1 MSLLEIRDLKKSYG
15 KRTAVDGISFNV
27 DEGEIYGI
35 LGPNGAG
42 KSTTLS
48 MICGLISQREG
59 TIRVGGFDLTR
70 YPVKAKKLIGI
81 VPQETALYP
90 MLSAKENLRFF
101 GTINGIAASK
111 INEAVSKALKIVGL
125 EDRASGRIS
134 KFSGGMK
141 RRLNIAAGLIHEP
154 KLLIMDEP
162 TVGIDPQSRN
172 HILNTVKELKN
183 SGMTVIYTSH
193 YVDEVEYLCDRI
205 AVMDHGRII
214 SEGTL
219 FELMKKESEF
229 QKLTINCE
237 RMPAGCGDIIK
248 KLPFVEEV
256 FSFNDYIDIITSNA
270 EKILPRAFSEI
281 ISKGGSVSEIKIQKP
296 DLESLFLKL
305 TGRTLRNGE
314 V

>member
-1 MSLLEIRDLKKSYG
+1 MALLEITDLKKTYG
-15 KRTAVDGISFNV
+15 RRKAVDGISFNV

-48 MICGLISQREG
+48 MICGLITPQGGS
-59 TIRVGGFDLTR
+59 IKVGGFDISKD
-70 YPVKAKKLIGI
+70 PVKAKRLIGV

-101 GTINGIAASK
+101 GTINGINASK
-111 INEAVSKALKIVGL
+111 INEAVSKALMIVGL
-125 EDRASGRIS
+125 ENRANGRIS

-172 HILNTVKELKN
+172 HILNTVKELKKG
-183 SGMTVIYTSH
+183 GMTVIYTSH
-193 YVDEVEYLCDRI
+193 YVEEVEYLCDRI
-205 AVMDHGRII
+205 TVMDHGRII

-219 FELMKKESEF
+219 IELMKKESEF
-229 QKLTINCE
+229 QKLTINCGRVPNE
-237 RMPAGCGDIIK
+237 CNDIIK
-248 KLPFVEEV
+248 QLPFVEEV
-256 FSFNDYIDIITSNA
+256 VSFSDYIDIITSNA
-270 EKILPRAFSEI
+270 EKILPVAFIEI
-281 ISKGGSVSEIKIQKP
+281 IKRGGSVSEIKIQKP